1 MVDVVII
8 GGGPAGTAAGT
19 VLQRKGYKTCIID
32 TQFFPRKKL
41 CAGVLTAK
49 SIKLLQNIFKDLDL
63 ENLSIKHIHKI
74 TLLYNRITLGEYT
87 VNNAYSVIDRVE
99 FDNALLQYYKK
110 IGGMTYEGQ
119 QNYIIDYDKNRIRLS
134 DGKEISYRF
143 LIGADG
149 INSKVRSYVSHS
161 WRASVLCFEGFIP
174 NTSKEDT
181 IKINFG
187 GVLGGYSWRIPGK
200 DRIGV
205 GLGEFYIRGMKR
217 GPKKYRKLFQDQGV
231 NDLQDIKGAF
241 VSFGN
246 FVKKPIKNNILLV
259 GDAAGLIDAMT
270 GEGIFFAIESGKQ
283 AALAIKDC
291 LEKEIPLA
299 NYIKRMKKIHKKIKE
314 QSIYNKLM
322 YVPVLQWI
330 SLRYIRKNPAF
341 VKSVLENAVSTYR
354 TGYTKELR
362 KDK

>member
-8 GGGPAGTAAGT
+8 GGGPAGTSAGT

-49 SIKLLQNIFKDLDL
+49 SIKLLQRIFKDLDL

-74 TLLYNRITLGEYT
+74 TLLYNNITLGEYSI
-87 VNNAYSVIDRVE
+87 NNAYSVIDRTE

-110 IGGMTYEGQ
+110 CGGLTYEGQ
-119 QNYIIDYDKNRIRLS
+119 RNYIINYDKNVIKLS
-134 DGKEISYRF
+134 DGKEIPYRF

-161 WRASVLCFEGFIP
+161 WRASVLCFEEFIP
-174 NTSKEDT
+174 NTSEEDT

-187 GVLGGYSWRIPGK
+187 GMLGGYSWRIPGK

-205 GLGEFYIRGMKR
+205 GLGEFYIKGMKR
-217 GPKKYRKLFQDQGV
+217 KPGKYRKYFQCQGI
-231 NDLQDIKGAF
+231 NDLKNIKGAF

-246 FVKKPIKNNILLV
+246 FVRKPIKNNVLLV

-283 AALAIKDC
+283 AALAITDY
-291 LEKEIPLA
+291 LEKAIPLA
-299 NYIKRMKKIHKKIKE
+299 AYTERMKKIHRKIKE

-322 YVPVLQWI
+322 YVPVLQLI

-341 VKSVLENAVSTYR
+341 VQSVLENAVSTYR
-354 TGYTKELR
+354 TSYTKEIH